1 MNDSTGRMSRR
12 EALGYLGAA
21 GALGALAPWRVGR
34 AAAADKLI
42 VGVIYVGPRDDYG

>member
-21 GALGALAPWRVGR
+21 GALGALAPGEWAGR
-34 AAAADKLI
+34 
-42 VGVIYVGPRDDYG
+42 PPPTS